1 MSISRNLYQIQP
13 KRDFMGIIRKC
24 NNFGRQDSSRSKC
37 LPFVIDGQ
45 QVGLIRPD
53 IWENLK
59 PYTDIFHLEMSSSQS
74 VVHLKNLGDVSERS
88 KQFAAFMI
96 KLRDKNIFTTLR
108 GWRNE
113 QYSVKPTFNAS
124 KLMDLERSAVCLFGI
139 ISYGT
144 HLNGYTYSEDGSLQ
158 MWIGKRSSTKQSWP
172 GKLDNMAAG
181 GLSSGLGIME
191 CMKKEC
197 REEAVVPDNLLEK
210 IIPTGNISYFYED
223 ERGLFP
229 ECQFVFDLEL
239 PPDFVP
245 HNADGE
251 VEKFE
256 LVSLEKLQNIIT
268 SGEMKPNC
276 ALVVL
281 DFLIRKGIITP
292 DSESRYAEL
301 VDLLRQ
307 PLQLLYCPD
316 KILVDHT
323 IPKCPYE

>member
-1 MSISRNLYQIQP
+1 
-13 KRDFMGIIRKC
+13 MGIIRKC
-24 NNFGRQDSSRSKC
+24 NNFGRPDSSRSKC

-53 IWENLK
+53 IWQNLK
-59 PYTDIFHLEMSSSQS
+59 SYTDIFHLEMSSSQS
-74 VVHLKNLGDVSERS
+74 VIHLKNLGDVSERS

-113 QYSVKPTFNAS
+113 QYSVRPTFNAS

-158 MWIGKRSSTKQSWP
+158 MWLGKRSSKKQCWP

-197 REEAVVPDNLLEK
+197 QEEAVVPDNLLEK

-256 LVSLEKLQNIIT
+256 LVSLEKLQYIIT
-268 SGEMKPNC
+268 SDEMKPNC

-292 DSESRYAEL
+292 DSESQYAEL
-301 VDLLRQ
+301 VEFLRQ
-307 PLQLLYCPD
+307 PLQLLYCAD
-316 KILVDHT
+316 KILVDHS
-323 IPKCPYE
+323 IPKCPYELSSLVDEEPSSK